1 MVAVVTA
8 RDTRTVIITAA
19 RVAILMVVTITEVIA
34 AVMPRA
40 AILMVIIIMDSIT
53 GRVTR
58 IMARDMDATLIVT
71 MVQAGAAQEI
81 YAVTSGVQIR
91 FANVWEE
98 ICAVAFKNKGNCMGW
113 HAYGTC
119 SNTYCVKWCY

>member
-1 MVAVVTA
+1 MAAAVIA
-8 RDTRTVIITAA
+8 RATRMVIITIPRA
-19 RVAILMVVTITEVIA
+19 AILMVVTIMEVITA
-34 AVMPRA
+34 AVPRA
-40 AILMVIIIMDSIT
+40 AILIVIMGSIT

-58 IMARDMDATLIVT
+58 IMARDMDVTLMVT
-71 MVQAGAAQEI
+71 MVQGDAAQEI

-98 ICAVAFKNKGNCMGW
+98 ICAVAFKNKGSCMGW